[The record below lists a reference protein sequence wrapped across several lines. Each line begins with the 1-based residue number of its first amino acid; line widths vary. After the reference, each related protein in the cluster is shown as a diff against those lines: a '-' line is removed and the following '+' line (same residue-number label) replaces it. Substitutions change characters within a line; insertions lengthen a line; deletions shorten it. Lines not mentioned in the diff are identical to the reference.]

1 MSPVTKTQSCLHGS
15 ATMIF
20 KYNKTSEGKRDL
32 DSEFRPQKNFKI
44 VSGKKSYVMKESI
57 LYDPVFKWALQII
70 SDTGKEK
77 VGENYGQE
85 FVRRIHEEIGFVKKL
100 E

>member
-1 MSPVTKTQSCLHGS
+1 
-15 ATMIF
+15 
-20 KYNKTSEGKRDL
+20 
-32 DSEFRPQKNFKI
+32 
-44 VSGKKSYVMKESI
+44 MKESI

-77 VGENYGQE
+77 VEENYGQE